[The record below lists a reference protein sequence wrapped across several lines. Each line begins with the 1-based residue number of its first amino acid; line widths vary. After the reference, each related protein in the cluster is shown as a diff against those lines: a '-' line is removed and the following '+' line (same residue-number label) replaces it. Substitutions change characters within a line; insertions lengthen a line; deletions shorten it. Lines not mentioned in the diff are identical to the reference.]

1 MKLSELTYE
10 YLKSVQ
16 MQMTSI
22 HTDCSDALTRVES
35 ADGLERAKREL
46 MQKYGDVEIEV
57 CPLAPWYS
65 RIKIMDAKWQADYAD
80 YCRRKAAWCSKNT
93 AE

>member
-10 YLKSVQ
+10 YLKSVNIPIAH
-16 MQMTSI
+16 I
-22 HTDCSDALTRVES
+22 HTDCSDALRQIGNNE
-35 ADGLERAKREL
+35 ALEAAKEEL
-46 MQKYGDVEIEV
+46 MQSYGDVEIVV
-57 CPLAPWYS
+57 CPYSPWYD